1 MEVSMVLRPWRN
13 WQTRQLEVLVLE
25 TEWRF
30 KSSWPHQNIT
40 LFDRA
45 GMKISALVFL
55 SRRFGELEEGDACYQ
70 PNAETEHNPVSASLW
85 HRAAL

>member
-30 KSSWPHQNIT
+30 KSSWPHQIT
-40 LFDRA
+40 FPPIEFM
-45 GMKISALVFL
+45 GVFVPSPL
-55 SRRFGELEEGDACYQ
+55 TVLK
-70 PNAETEHNPVSASLW
+70 
-85 HRAAL
+85 